1 MDFINAVHF
10 FLLTEKKKEEKTRNL
25 SNFLFFLAISLKVMV
40 FKYLVLEA
48 VADTMAWR
56 DHLLYREVEAGR
68 EVFEIYIYKF
78 FISRQYHKLFA
89 YVC

>member
-1 MDFINAVHF
+1 
-10 FLLTEKKKEEKTRNL
+10 
-25 SNFLFFLAISLKVMV
+25 MV

-48 VADTMAWR
+48 AADTMAWK

-78 FISRQYHKLFA
+78 LSQGNITNYLHI
-89 YVC
+89 YVNNGSQCREHFL